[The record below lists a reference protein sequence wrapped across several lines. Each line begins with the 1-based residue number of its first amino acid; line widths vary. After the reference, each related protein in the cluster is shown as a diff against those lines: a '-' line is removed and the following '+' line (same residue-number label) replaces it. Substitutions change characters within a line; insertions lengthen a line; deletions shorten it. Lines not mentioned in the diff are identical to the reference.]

1 MSVKNMFGLGI
12 VAILVIALLVGWGLT
27 VRAVGKLSQNKMVLK
42 VAAILDLPAAKMN
55 GMKITYTDYIRD
67 IQTLNKF
74 YSSAEATEKPTEEQI
89 SDQVL
94 SRLIANLLIAK
105 EAKKYD
111 IKVTDED
118 VSKMKSQI
126 MAQFES
132 EDSARAELMSR
143 YGWTL
148 EDYTEQVMKPL
159 ILEQKLQEEF
169 TKGTDEDGNKYKKQ
183 EVKASHILFKVE
195 DEKSDAKV
203 KAQAESVLKRIKK
216 GEDFA
221 KLAGEFGSDSTK
233 ATGGDLG
240 RFGKGQMV
248 PEFETAIFALEKDQ
262 LGQEL
267 VKTQFGYHIVK
278 VTDKRDARDFVSY
291 MDDQIK
297 NGKFK
302 LYISVHNPFEV
313 LQK

>member
-1 MSVKNMFGLGI
+1 MSVKNLFGLGI
-12 VAILVIALLVGWGLT
+12 AAILLIALLVGWGIT
-27 VRAVGKLSQNKMVLK
+27 VRAVGKLSQNKIVLK
-42 VAAILDLPAAKMN
+42 AAAILDLPAAKMN
-55 GMKITYTDYIRD
+55 GMKIAYIDYIRD
-67 IQTLNKF
+67 VQTLNKF
-74 YSSAEATEKPTEEQI
+74 YSSAEAAEKPTEEQV

-159 ILEQKLQEEF
+159 ILEQKLQEAF
-169 TKGTDEDGNKYKKQ
+169 TVGTDEEGNKYKKQ

-195 DEKSDAKV
+195 DEKSDVKV
-203 KAQAESVLKRIKK
+203 KAKAESVLKRIKN

-233 ATGGDLG
+233 DSGGDLG
-240 RFGKGQMV
+240 WFGKGQMV
-248 PEFETAIFALEKDQ
+248 PEFEEVVFALEKDQ
-262 LGQEL
+262 LGDKL

-278 VTDKRDARDFVSY
+278 VIDKRDARDFVSY

-297 NGKFK
+297 SGKFK
-302 LYISVHNPFEV
+302 LYIPVHNPFEA

>member
-1 MSVKNMFGLGI
+1 MSVKNLFGLGI
-12 VAILVIALLVGWGLT
+12 AAILLIALLVGWGIT
-27 VRAVGKLSQNKMVLK
+27 VRAVGKLSQNKIVLK
-42 VAAILDLPAAKMN
+42 AAAILDLPAAKMN
-55 GMKITYTDYIRD
+55 GMKIAYIDYIRD
-67 IQTLNKF
+67 VQTLNKF
-74 YSSAEATEKPTEEQI
+74 YSSAEAAEKPTEEQV

-105 EAKKYD
+105 ESKNYD

-159 ILEQKLQEEF
+159 ILEQKLQEAF
-169 TKGTDEDGNKYKKQ
+169 TVGTDEEGNKYKKQ

-195 DEKSDAKV
+195 DEKSDVKV
-203 KAQAESVLKRIKK
+203 KAKAESVLKRIKN

-233 ATGGDLG
+233 DSGGDLG
-240 RFGKGQMV
+240 WFGKGQMV
-248 PEFETAIFALEKDQ
+248 PEFEEVVFALEKDQ
-262 LGQEL
+262 LGDKL

-278 VTDKRDARDFVSY
+278 VIDKRDARDFVSY

-297 NGKFK
+297 SGKFK
-302 LYISVHNPFEV
+302 LYIPVHNPFEA